1 MRRRAIVYVLFL
13 VAIVATVA
21 LNDTLTAKARFVLLT
36 LILLAYLGY
45 EVREFMATQKDR
57 ALLSPVV
64 LASIATFA
72 IAFGVTNILW
82 LLPDQDYP
90 EILLGYTAYEW
101 MAHAMFYVLL
111 AAFAM
116 WQGYRVGIGKRIAAK
131 MWQLPFLK
139 RALRSNFELRWEFI
153 ALCLFLSFS
162 SRLLQVSLGVYG
174 YNSEMEQLYGLAN
187 YREYMEL
194 AVSLGR
200 VALIG
205 CALSLFSRPKNNLT
219 RKILLIGILA
229 LEVLFGF
236 LSGFKGQ
243 VIMPLL
249 IVGLCYYAIKGHMP
263 KKAVIASLGLIALAY
278 IVIEPYRV
286 VRYSDP
292 TFQNRNVVNIG
303 SVMVNQL
310 RGAQGAEN
318 RVVNEPRLY
327 FLSFV
332 SRLNST
338 AQTAR
343 SIQYMDESGLPN
355 NAPEF
360 LNNLLLVPLH
370 AVVPRVL
377 LPTKPLQ
384 NIGLWFA
391 NEVMEQDTEITSI
404 AMSPIGYLY
413 FGGGG
418 PLVFFGFFLIG
429 MLQQV
434 VYKRFWLAGSG
445 GLTILLGVSTSLAV
459 IDSSF
464 DSIFINLIRLIP
476 VLLICQYFLY
486 RR

>member
-1 MRRRAIVYVLFL
+1 VRRRGIVYVLFL
-13 VAIVATVA
+13 VAIVATVE
-21 LNDTLTAKARFVLLT
+21 LNDILTDKARLVLLT
-36 LILLAYLGY
+36 LILLGYLSY

-90 EILLGYTAYEW
+90 EMLLGYTAYEW
-101 MAHAMFYVLL
+101 MAHAMLYVLL

-131 MWQLPFLK
+131 MWRLPFLK
-139 RALRSNFELRWEFI
+139 RALRSSFELRWEFI

-205 CALSLFSRPKNNLT
+205 CALSLFSQPKNNLT

-249 IVGLCYYAIKGHMP
+249 LVGLCYYAIKGHLP
-263 KKAVIASLGLIALAY
+263 KKVVIASLGLIALAY

-310 RGAQGAEN
+310 RSAQGAEN
-318 RVVNEPRLY
+318 RVLNEPSLY

-391 NEVMEQDTEITSI
+391 NEVMEQDTVITSI

-413 FGGGG
+413 FGGGAW
-418 PLVFFGFFLIG
+418 LVFLGFFLVGIT
-429 MLQQV
+429 QQI
-434 VYKRFWLAGSG
+434 VYRRFWLAGSG
-445 GLTILLGVSTSLAV
+445 GLIMLLGLSSSLIV

-464 DSIFINLIRLIP
+464 NSIFINLIRYVP
-476 VLLICQYFLY
+476 LLLLSQYCLY